1 MDAYQQ
7 MFEGVKQVADGLIMA
22 NEGVKKIAD
31 GAIAAKQERDG
42 LQEERDGLHEEL
54 ADIRGTV
61 QQLQTLVLQ
70 QTQDIRELREQIGG
84 KQ

>member
-22 NEGVKKIAD
+22 NEGIKKIAD
-31 GAIAAKQERDG
+31 GAIAAKQGRN
-42 LQEERDGLHEEL
+42 GLHEEIAEL
-54 ADIRGTV
+54 RDTV

-70 QTQDIRELREQIGG
+70 QTQEIRQLREQIGG
-84 KQ
+84 KP

>member
-1 MDAYQQ
+1 VDAYQQ
-7 MFEGVKQVADGLIMA
+7 KFEGVKQKADGLIMA

-42 LQEERDGLHEEL
+42 LHGKMAEL
-54 ADIRGTV
+54 RETV

-70 QTQDIRELREQIGG
+70 QTQEIRQLREQIGG
-84 KQ
+84 NRP